1 MPAGMGDVALCTELG
16 RFMLAPYG
24 HLVTK
29 VLHFKHTYKEYVGVD
44 ACAANLMRPAMY
56 GAYHHITVMGKE
68 DAPCD
73 HKYDVTGALCENNDK
88 FAVDRMLPGIIS
100 ISTVGAPQPQAG
112 ALVFFLWERIKMNIM
127 GQLALIFGLSL
138 VGEGVAALLPV
149 SFPSSVISMVLLMA
163 LLLTGVIKDK
173 HIKTVSNFLVAN
185 MAFFF
190 IPSFVGIVEHG
201 TLLKSQ
207 ALPLL
212 VIVGLTT
219 PVVYLVTGWTVQ
231 LLMLR
236 RRKGERK

>member
-1 MPAGMGDVALCTELG
+1 
-16 RFMLAPYG
+16 
-24 HLVTK
+24 
-29 VLHFKHTYKEYVGVD
+29 
-44 ACAANLMRPAMY
+44 
-56 GAYHHITVMGKE
+56 MGK
-68 DAPCD
+68 
-73 HKYDVTGALCENNDK
+73 H
-88 FAVDRMLPGIIS
+88 
-100 ISTVGAPQPQAG
+100 
-112 ALVFFLWERIKMNIM
+112 
-127 GQLALIFGLSL
+127 ALIFWVEL

>member
-1 MPAGMGDVALCTELG
+1 
-16 RFMLAPYG
+16 
-24 HLVTK
+24 
-29 VLHFKHTYKEYVGVD
+29 
-44 ACAANLMRPAMY
+44 
-56 GAYHHITVMGKE
+56 
-68 DAPCD
+68 
-73 HKYDVTGALCENNDK
+73 
-88 FAVDRMLPGIIS
+88 
-100 ISTVGAPQPQAG
+100 
-112 ALVFFLWERIKMNIM
+112 MNIM
-127 GQLALIFGLSL
+127 GQLRPYFGLSL

>member
-1 MPAGMGDVALCTELG
+1 
-16 RFMLAPYG
+16 
-24 HLVTK
+24 
-29 VLHFKHTYKEYVGVD
+29 
-44 ACAANLMRPAMY
+44 
-56 GAYHHITVMGKE
+56 
-68 DAPCD
+68 
-73 HKYDVTGALCENNDK
+73 
-88 FAVDRMLPGIIS
+88 
-100 ISTVGAPQPQAG
+100 
-112 ALVFFLWERIKMNIM
+112 MNIM
-127 GQLALIFGLSL
+127 GQLALSFGLSL
-138 VGEGVAALLPV
+138 AGEGVAALLPV

-190 IPSFVGIVEHG
+190 IPTFVGIVEHG